1 MEKVYKYDL
10 SSDATLESL
19 QNTKPYILRNK
30 INNGEKLSADEKL
43 YIAQACK
50 DCTFSNK
57 GFSYMGWYFDFSD
70 VMRAFL
76 ICQQWHWY
84 EVWAFNKTQLRKLVY
99 GKIDKITQE

>member
-19 QNTKPYILRNK
+19 QNRKPYILRNK

-57 GFSYMGWYFDFSD
+57 GFFLYGLVFRFLRCYAGFSYLSA
-70 VMRAFL
+70 VA
-76 ICQQWHWY
+76 
-84 EVWAFNKTQLRKLVY
+84 LV
-99 GKIDKITQE
+99 